1 MNFDFRDADIRAILG
16 SYSEVVTDGDPV
28 LKSGAGAAFG
38 RAWEASNL
46 SRIEQKLG
54 SHWSKSSDKKI
65 AGGVESSG
73 RLESLWARPSALCAR
88 PSGPGRWRRRPR
100 TPGRPLRCFGCGTRT
115 FRRAP
120 GRSKAVSQWRQSF
133 ARRSGDAN
141 AASHAAGRAWH
152 SPSMS

>member
-1 MNFDFRDADIRAILG
+1 MNFDFCDADIQATLG

-65 AGGVESSG
+65 AGGVELLG
-73 RLESLWARPSALCAR
+73 PS
-88 PSGPGRWRRRPR
+88 
-100 TPGRPLRCFGCGTRT
+100 
-115 FRRAP
+115 
-120 GRSKAVSQWRQSF
+120 
-133 ARRSGDAN
+133 
-141 AASHAAGRAWH
+141 
-152 SPSMS
+152 